1 MPVFFVCAGLLGL
14 LAAVLTMNVGI
25 MRGRKKINLGD
36 GGDPEMIAAIR
47 AHANLIEFAPL
58 CLLLIYVASDF
69 YGFWTT
75 AALSALFL
83 LARVLHAGGMLGVI
97 PQGRFLGATGTTLV
111 LSVTSIMLVITG
123 FNLRQY

>member
-14 LAAVLTMNVGI
+14 LVVVLTVNVGI

>member
-14 LAAVLTMNVGI
+14 LVVVLTVNVGI

-58 CLLLIYVASDF
+58 CLLLIYVTSDF